1 MERPQDNQVIEISN
15 LTTYQQTG
23 HIETKQ
29 LFLKTTQGWFEQ
41 QQQQS
46 HACRETFNSNMH
58 VGSSR
63 GQCHTVKLSF

>member
-23 HIETKQ
+23 HIETYQ
-29 LFLKTTQGWFEQ
+29 VFLKTTQGWFEQ

-58 VGSSR
+58 HATCMWVVVEVNVI
-63 GQCHTVKLSF
+63 Q